1 MWPPLRT
8 GLKRLIFG
16 AMPASRLLRR
26 GPQDRRRVA
35 LTFDDGPCPMTIEL
49 LDLLDQLNVP
59 ATFFVVGDRAEK
71 YPELLAEYVRRGH
84 QVAAHGFDH
93 QRFTALS
100 VVELDDQLRRTELAI
115 GLQRTLHPWVRPP
128 YGALSVTSLAQLA
141 GTGRVIAMW
150 SFDSEDYTR
159 RDPNDLIE
167 RCSPTAIAA
176 GDVVLFHEEQTW
188 TCAALPK
195 IVEQLRTAGFEF
207 ATMADLFDA

>member
-8 GLKRLIFG
+8 GLKRLVFR

-26 GPQDRRRVA
+26 GPQDRKRIA

-49 LDLLDQLNVP
+49 LDLLDQLDVP

-71 YPELLAEYVRRGH
+71 YPELISEYVRRGH
-84 QVAAHGFDH
+84 QVAGHGYDH

-100 VVELDDQLRRTELAI
+100 ISALDAQLRRTELAI

-128 YGALSVTSLAQLA
+128 YGALGAASLAQLA

-159 RDPNDLIE
+159 RDPAELIA
-167 RCSPTAIAA
+167 RCTPTAIGA
-176 GDVVLFHEEQTW
+176 GDVVLFHEEQAW
-188 TCAALPK
+188 TNAALPS
-195 IVEQLRTAGFEF
+195 IVEQLRNVGFEF